1 MVWDDQVVSGNS
13 IGVNFKDCRWLTWF
27 SGREILCKE
36 VIRRNRY
43 GLGCFNERRINE
55 RGNNEMQCF
64 TFPYNGCKAE
74 IVCAYAGSL
83 CKHTLGSPTS
93 PTSPLSSNR
102 YLTASWSSFLLPT
115 FLSPHILGPLF
126 ASRKYHTLRPPPEN
140 PHNAVS
146 STASRH
152 NWYRN
157 TAPSPGVIADSD
169 TDWDH
174 IGFKIREGRCNHA
187 VVEVAAGL

>member
-13 IGVNFKDCRWLTWF
+13 IGVNFKNCRWLTWF

-43 GLGCFNERRINE
+43 GQERRINE
-55 RGNNEMQCF
+55 RGNNETQCF

-126 ASRKYHTLRPPPEN
+126 ASRKYHTLLPPPKIPTMPFPPPPADTIGTVTPLQAQE
-140 PHNAVS
+140 S
-146 STASRH
+146 LLTA
-152 NWYRN
+152 
-157 TAPSPGVIADSD
+157 IQ
-169 TDWDH
+169 
-174 IGFKIREGRCNHA
+174 IGTILASKFAK
-187 VVEVAAGL
+187 AGATTQ